1 MVTTKIFSANMPN
14 KMVDINETCSADP
27 RSSKIRTLM
36 LMVTNSCNLNCVYC
50 YESHKTSHKMDFDT
64 AKRAILDVFD
74 ETGFDGVSIQFMG
87 GEPLLAFPLIK
98 DVSEWLWSKNIKY
111 PYSLFAATNG
121 TLLNEDMKVWF
132 TANKHR
138 ISLGLSFDG
147 DVNTQNT
154 NRSNSAS
161 LVDLDYFR
169 DTWPES
175 SVKMTISTDSL
186 KYLCENVVFLE
197 ENGFT
202 KIKTDL
208 AYMHGW
214 TKQHLVLW
222 NEQLSLLKNY
232 YLDSNRDMHCSL
244 FNTPIDAILSE
255 ERHAKRCSCGEE
267 MSCVDWDG
275 TIYPC
280 QMFAPISMDSAM
292 YNKVKDID
300 FADAEN
306 FQVQECRDCVLQSCC
321 PGCTGCSLKFNGAIN
336 RINPFYCKAFM
347 IQIFHTLDYQL
358 KVAEKIE
365 NEIERENL
373 KHDINKIIT
382 SLKLN

>member
-1 MVTTKIFSANMPN
+1 MPN

-98 DVSEWLWSKNIKY
+98 DVSEWLWSSKNIKY

-197 ENGFT
+197 ESGFT

-292 YNKVKDID
+292 YNKLKDID

-306 FQVQECRDCVLQSCC
+306 FQVQECRYCVLQSCC
-321 PGCTGCSLKFNGAIN
+321 PGCAGCNLKFNGAIN
-336 RINPFYCKAFM
+336 RINPFYCKAFI

-365 NEIERENL
+365 NDIERENL

>member
-1 MVTTKIFSANMPN
+1 MPN

-27 RSSKIRTLM
+27 RSPKIRTLM

-64 AKRAILDVFD
+64 AKRAILDVFN

-98 DVSEWLWSKNIKY
+98 DVSEWLWNRNIEF

-175 SVKMTISTDSL
+175 SVKMTVSTDSL

-197 ENGFT
+197 EKGFT

-222 NEQLSLLKNY
+222 NEQLSLLKKY
-232 YLDSNRDMHCSL
+232 YLDSDRDMHCSL

-267 MSCVDWDG
+267 MCCVDWDG

-321 PGCTGCSLKFNGAIN
+321 PGCAGCNLKFNGAIN

>member
-1 MVTTKIFSANMPN
+1 MPN

-36 LMVTNSCNLNCVYC
+36 LMVTSSCNLNCVYC

-121 TLLNEDMKVWF
+121 TLLNEEMKNWF

-147 DVNTQNT
+147 DVSTQNT

-197 ENGFT
+197 EKGFT

-232 YLDSNRDMHCSL
+232 YLGSERDMHCSL

-321 PGCTGCSLKFNGAIN
+321 PGCAGCNLKFNGAIN

>member
-1 MVTTKIFSANMPN
+1 
-14 KMVDINETCSADP
+14 
-27 RSSKIRTLM
+27 M

-64 AKRAILDVFD
+64 AKRAILDVFN
-74 ETGFDGVSIQFMG
+74 ETGFNGVSIQFMG
-87 GEPLLAFPLIK
+87 GEPLFAFPLIK

-132 TANKHR
+132 TANKYR

-175 SVKMTISTDSL
+175 SIKMTVSTDSL

-202 KIKTDL
+202 MIKTDL

-292 YNKVKDID
+292 YNKLKDID
-300 FADAEN
+300 FVDAEN

-321 PGCTGCSLKFNGAIN
+321 PGCAGCNLKFNGAIN

>member
-1 MVTTKIFSANMPN
+1 MPN

-27 RSSKIRTLM
+27 RSPKIRTLM

-64 AKRAILDVFD
+64 AKRAILDVFN
-74 ETGFDGVSIQFMG
+74 ETCFDGVSIQFMG

-98 DVSEWLWSKNIKY
+98 DVSEWLWNRNIEFS
-111 PYSLFAATNG
+111 YSLFAATNG

-175 SVKMTISTDSL
+175 SVKMTVSTDSL

-197 ENGFT
+197 EKGFT

-222 NEQLSLLKNY
+222 NEQLSLLKKY
-232 YLDSNRDMHCSL
+232 YLDSDRDMHCSL

-321 PGCTGCSLKFNGAIN
+321 PGCAGCNLKFNGAIN

>member
-1 MVTTKIFSANMPN
+1 
-14 KMVDINETCSADP
+14 
-27 RSSKIRTLM
+27 
-36 LMVTNSCNLNCVYC
+36 
-50 YESHKTSHKMDFDT
+50 MDFDT

-186 KYLCENVVFLE
+186 KYLCENDYLYIFIE
-197 ENGFT
+197 E
-202 KIKTDL
+202 
-208 AYMHGW
+208 
-214 TKQHLVLW
+214 
-222 NEQLSLLKNY
+222 SL
-232 YLDSNRDMHCSL
+232 
-244 FNTPIDAILSE
+244 
-255 ERHAKRCSCGEE
+255 
-267 MSCVDWDG
+267 
-275 TIYPC
+275 
-280 QMFAPISMDSAM
+280 
-292 YNKVKDID
+292 
-300 FADAEN
+300 
-306 FQVQECRDCVLQSCC
+306 
-321 PGCTGCSLKFNGAIN
+321 
-336 RINPFYCKAFM
+336 
-347 IQIFHTLDYQL
+347 
-358 KVAEKIE
+358 
-365 NEIERENL
+365 
-373 KHDINKIIT
+373 
-382 SLKLN
+382 

>member
-1 MVTTKIFSANMPN
+1 MPN
-14 KMVDINETCSADP
+14 KMLDINETCSADP

-98 DVSEWLWSKNIKY
+98 DVSEWLWNKNIKY

-280 QMFAPISMDSAM
+280 QMFAPISMDSTM

-321 PGCTGCSLKFNGAIN
+321 PGCAGCNLKFNGAIN

-358 KVAEKIE
+358 KVVEKIE

>member
-1 MVTTKIFSANMPN
+1 MPN

-27 RSSKIRTLM
+27 RTSKIRTLM

-111 PYSLFAATNG
+111 LYSLFAATNG

-197 ENGFT
+197 ESGFT

-292 YNKVKDID
+292 YNKLKDID

-321 PGCTGCSLKFNGAIN
+321 PGCAGCNLKFNGAIN

-365 NEIERENL
+365 NDIERENL

>member
-1 MVTTKIFSANMPN
+1 MPN

-87 GEPLLAFPLIK
+87 GEPLLGFPLIK

-292 YNKVKDID
+292 YNKLKDID

-321 PGCTGCSLKFNGAIN
+321 PGCAGCNLKFNGAIN
-336 RINPFYCKAFM
+336 RINPFYCKAFI

-358 KVAEKIE
+358 KVTEKIE
-365 NEIERENL
+365 NDIERENL

>member
-1 MVTTKIFSANMPN
+1 
-14 KMVDINETCSADP
+14 
-27 RSSKIRTLM
+27 
-36 LMVTNSCNLNCVYC
+36 
-50 YESHKTSHKMDFDT
+50 MDFDS
-64 AKRAILDVFD
+64 AKRAILDVFN

-98 DVSEWLWSKNIKY
+98 DVSEWLWTKNIKY

-121 TLLNEDMKVWF
+121 TLLNEDMKGWF

-147 DVNTQNT
+147 DVSAQNT

-186 KYLCENVVFLE
+186 KNLCNNVVFLE
-197 ENGFT
+197 EKGFT
-202 KIKTDL
+202 RIKTDL
-208 AYMHGW
+208 AYMQGW

-232 YLDSNRDMHCSL
+232 YLDSGRDMHCSL

-306 FQVQECRDCVLQSCC
+306 FQVQECRGCALQSCC
-321 PGCTGCSLKFNGAIN
+321 PGCAGCNLKFNGAIN
-336 RINPFYCKAFM
+336 RVNPFYCKAFM

>member
-1 MVTTKIFSANMPN
+1 MPN

-27 RSSKIRTLM
+27 RSPKIRTLM

-64 AKRAILDVFD
+64 AKRAILDVFN

-98 DVSEWLWSKNIKY
+98 DVSEWLWNRNIEF

-175 SVKMTISTDSL
+175 SVKMTVSTDSL

-197 ENGFT
+197 EKGFT

-222 NEQLSLLKNY
+222 NEQLSLLKKY
-232 YLDSNRDMHCSL
+232 YLDSDRDMHCSL
-244 FNTPIDAILSE
+244 FNTLIDAILSE

-321 PGCTGCSLKFNGAIN
+321 PGCAGCNLKFNGAIN

>member
-1 MVTTKIFSANMPN
+1 MPN

-36 LMVTNSCNLNCVYC
+36 LLVTNSCNLNCVYC

-64 AKRAILDVFD
+64 AKRAILDVFN

-98 DVSEWLWSKNIKY
+98 DVSEWLWNKNIKY

-154 NRSNSAS
+154 NRSKSAS

-186 KYLCENVVFLE
+186 KYLSENVVFLE

-280 QMFAPISMDSAM
+280 QMFAPISMDSTM

-321 PGCTGCSLKFNGAIN
+321 PGCAGCNLKFNGAIN

-358 KVAEKIE
+358 KVVEKIE

>member
-1 MVTTKIFSANMPN
+1 MPN

-87 GEPLLAFPLIK
+87 GEPLLGFPLIK

-292 YNKVKDID
+292 YNKLKDID

-321 PGCTGCSLKFNGAIN
+321 PGCAGCNLKFNGAIN
-336 RINPFYCKAFM
+336 RINPFYCKAFI

-358 KVAEKIE
+358 KVTEKIE
-365 NEIERENL
+365 NDIERENL
-373 KHDINKIIT
+373 KHDINKVIT
-382 SLKLN
+382 SLKIN

>member
-1 MVTTKIFSANMPN
+1 MPN

-64 AKRAILDVFD
+64 AKRAILDVFA

-111 PYSLFAATNG
+111 PYSLFGATNG

-175 SVKMTISTDSL
+175 SVKMTVSTDSL
-186 KYLCENVVFLE
+186 KYLCKNVVFLE
-197 ENGFT
+197 QKGFT

-208 AYMHGW
+208 AYMYGW

-232 YLDSNRDMHCSL
+232 YLESNRDMHCSL

-255 ERHAKRCSCGEE
+255 EQHAKRCSCGEE

-321 PGCTGCSLKFNGAIN
+321 PGCAGCNLKFNGAIN

-365 NEIERENL
+365 NEIERENF

>member
-1 MVTTKIFSANMPN
+1 MPN

-98 DVSEWLWSKNIKY
+98 DVSEWLWNKNIKY

-147 DVNTQNT
+147 NVNTQNT

-280 QMFAPISMDSAM
+280 QMFAHISMDSTM

-321 PGCTGCSLKFNGAIN
+321 PGCAGCNLKFNGAIN

-358 KVAEKIE
+358 KVVEKIE

>member
-1 MVTTKIFSANMPN
+1 MPN

-36 LMVTNSCNLNCVYC
+36 LLVTNSCNLNCVYC

-64 AKRAILDVFD
+64 AKRAILDVFN

-98 DVSEWLWSKNIKY
+98 DVSEWLWNKNIKY

-280 QMFAPISMDSAM
+280 QMFAPISMDSTM

-321 PGCTGCSLKFNGAIN
+321 PGCAGCNLKFNGAIN

-358 KVAEKIE
+358 KVVEKIE

>member
-1 MVTTKIFSANMPN
+1 MPN
-14 KMVDINETCSADP
+14 KKIVDIKGTCLSDP
-27 RSSKIRTLM
+27 RSPKIRTLM
-36 LMVTNSCNLNCVYC
+36 LLVTNSCNLNCVYC

-64 AKRAILDVFD
+64 AKRAILDVFN

-98 DVSEWLWSKNIKY
+98 DVSEWLWTKNIKY

-121 TLLNEDMKVWF
+121 TLLNEEMKNWF

-147 DVNTQNT
+147 DISTQNT

-186 KYLCENVVFLE
+186 KNLCNNVVFLE
-197 ENGFT
+197 EKGFT

-222 NEQLSLLKNY
+222 NGQLSLLKNY
-232 YLDSNRDMHCSL
+232 YLDSDRDMHCSL

-280 QMFAPISMDSAM
+280 QMFASISMDSAM

-300 FADAEN
+300 FADAEI

-321 PGCTGCSLKFNGAIN
+321 PGCAGCNLKFNGAIN

>member
-1 MVTTKIFSANMPN
+1 
-14 KMVDINETCSADP
+14 MVDINETCSADP

-64 AKRAILDVFD
+64 AKRAILDAFD

-98 DVSEWLWSKNIKY
+98 DVSEWLWNRNIEF

-121 TLLNEDMKVWF
+121 TLLNEEMKIWF

-197 ENGFT
+197 EKGFT

-222 NEQLSLLKNY
+222 NEQLSLLKKY
-232 YLDSNRDMHCSL
+232 YLDSGRDMHCSL

-321 PGCTGCSLKFNGAIN
+321 PGCAGCNLKFNGAIN
-336 RINPFYCKAFM
+336 SINPFYCKAFM

-382 SLKLN
+382 SLKFN

>member
-1 MVTTKIFSANMPN
+1 MPN
-14 KMVDINETCSADP
+14 KKIVDIKETCLSDP
-27 RSSKIRTLM
+27 RSPMIRTLM
-36 LMVTNSCNLNCVYC
+36 LLVTNSCNLNCVYC

-147 DVNTQNT
+147 DVSTQNT

-175 SVKMTISTDSL
+175 SVKMTVSTESL
-186 KYLCENVVFLE
+186 DNLCKNVVFLE

-275 TIYPC
+275 TIYQC

-292 YNKVKDID
+292 YNKLKDID
-300 FADAEN
+300 FANAEN

-321 PGCTGCSLKFNGAIN
+321 PGCAGCNLKFNGAIN

-358 KVAEKIE
+358 KVAKKIE

>member
-1 MVTTKIFSANMPN
+1 MPN

-98 DVSEWLWSKNIKY
+98 DVSEWLWNKNIKY

-147 DVNTQNT
+147 NVNTQNT

-280 QMFAPISMDSAM
+280 QMFAPISMDSTM

-321 PGCTGCSLKFNGAIN
+321 PGCAGCNLKFNGAIN

-358 KVAEKIE
+358 KVVEKIE

>member
-1 MVTTKIFSANMPN
+1 MPN

-98 DVSEWLWSKNIKY
+98 DVSEWLWNKNIKY

-280 QMFAPISMDSAM
+280 QMFAPISMDSTM

-321 PGCTGCSLKFNGAIN
+321 PGCAGCNLKFNGAIN

-358 KVAEKIE
+358 KVVEKIE

>member
-1 MVTTKIFSANMPN
+1 MPN

-36 LMVTNSCNLNCVYC
+36 LMVTSSCNLNCVYC

-64 AKRAILDVFD
+64 AKRAILDVFN

-186 KYLCENVVFLE
+186 KYLYENVVFLE
-197 ENGFT
+197 EKGFT

-280 QMFAPISMDSAM
+280 QMFAPISMDSTM

-321 PGCTGCSLKFNGAIN
+321 PGCAGCNLKFNGAIN

>member
-1 MVTTKIFSANMPN
+1 MPN
-14 KMVDINETCSADP
+14 KRIVDIKETCLSDP
-27 RSSKIRTLM
+27 RSPKIRTLM
-36 LMVTNSCNLNCVYC
+36 LLVTNSCNLNCVYC

-175 SVKMTISTDSL
+175 SVKMTVSTESL
-186 KYLCENVVFLE
+186 DNLCKNVVFLE
-197 ENGFT
+197 EKGFT

-232 YLDSNRDMHCSL
+232 YLGSGRDMHCSL

-321 PGCTGCSLKFNGAIN
+321 PGCAGCNLKFNGVIN
-336 RINPFYCKAFM
+336 RINPFYCKVFM

-365 NEIERENL
+365 NDIERENL

>member
-1 MVTTKIFSANMPN
+1 MPN

-36 LMVTNSCNLNCVYC
+36 LLVTNSCNLNCVYC

-64 AKRAILDVFD
+64 AKRAILDVFN

-98 DVSEWLWSKNIKY
+98 DVSEWLWNKNIKY

-197 ENGFT
+197 EKGFT

-280 QMFAPISMDSAM
+280 QMFAPISMDSTM

-321 PGCTGCSLKFNGAIN
+321 PGCAGCNLKFNGAIN

-358 KVAEKIE
+358 KVVEKIE

>member
-1 MVTTKIFSANMPN
+1 
-14 KMVDINETCSADP
+14 
-27 RSSKIRTLM
+27 M

-50 YESHKTSHKMDFDT
+50 YEIHKTLHKMDFET
-64 AKRAILDVFD
+64 ATRAILDVFD

-121 TLLNEDMKVWF
+121 TLLNEEMKNWF

-147 DVNTQNT
+147 DVSTQNT

-186 KYLCENVVFLE
+186 KNLCNNVVFLE
-197 ENGFT
+197 EKGFT

-214 TKQHLVLW
+214 TKLHLVLW
-222 NEQLSLLKNY
+222 NEQLSLLKKN
-232 YLDSNRDMHCSL
+232 YLDSGRDMHCSL

-321 PGCTGCSLKFNGAIN
+321 PGCAGCNLKFNGAIN

-373 KHDINKIIT
+373 KHDINKIIR

>member
-1 MVTTKIFSANMPN
+1 MPN

-27 RSSKIRTLM
+27 RSPKIRTLM

-64 AKRAILDVFD
+64 AKRAILDVFN
-74 ETGFDGVSIQFMG
+74 ETCFDGVSIQFMG

-98 DVSEWLWSKNIKY
+98 DVSEWLWNRNIEFS
-111 PYSLFAATNG
+111 YSLFAATNG

-175 SVKMTISTDSL
+175 SVKMTVSTDSL

-197 ENGFT
+197 EKGFT
-202 KIKTDL
+202 KIRTDL

-222 NEQLSLLKNY
+222 NEQLSLLKKY
-232 YLDSNRDMHCSL
+232 YLDSDRDMHCSL

-321 PGCTGCSLKFNGAIN
+321 PGCAGCNLKFNGAIN

>member
-1 MVTTKIFSANMPN
+1 MPN

-50 YESHKTSHKMDFDT
+50 YEIHKTLHKMDFET
-64 AKRAILDVFD
+64 ATRAILDVFD

-121 TLLNEDMKVWF
+121 TLLNEEMKNWF

-147 DVNTQNT
+147 DVSTQNT

-186 KYLCENVVFLE
+186 KNLCNNVVFLE
-197 ENGFT
+197 EKGFT

-208 AYMHGW
+208 A
-214 TKQHLVLW
+214 
-222 NEQLSLLKNY
+222 
-232 YLDSNRDMHCSL
+232 
-244 FNTPIDAILSE
+244 
-255 ERHAKRCSCGEE
+255 
-267 MSCVDWDG
+267 
-275 TIYPC
+275 
-280 QMFAPISMDSAM
+280 
-292 YNKVKDID
+292 
-300 FADAEN
+300 
-306 FQVQECRDCVLQSCC
+306 
-321 PGCTGCSLKFNGAIN
+321 
-336 RINPFYCKAFM
+336 
-347 IQIFHTLDYQL
+347 
-358 KVAEKIE
+358 
-365 NEIERENL
+365 
-373 KHDINKIIT
+373 
-382 SLKLN
+382 

>member
-1 MVTTKIFSANMPN
+1 
-14 KMVDINETCSADP
+14 
-27 RSSKIRTLM
+27 M

-64 AKRAILDVFD
+64 AKRAILDVFN

-98 DVSEWLWSKNIKY
+98 DVSEWLWNRNIEF

-121 TLLNEDMKVWF
+121 TLLNEDMKVWI

-175 SVKMTISTDSL
+175 SVKMTVSTDSL

-197 ENGFT
+197 EKGFT

-214 TKQHLVLW
+214 TKQYLVLW
-222 NEQLSLLKNY
+222 NEQLSLLKKY
-232 YLDSNRDMHCSL
+232 YLDSDRDMHCSL

-321 PGCTGCSLKFNGAIN
+321 PGCAGCNLKFNGAIN

>member
-1 MVTTKIFSANMPN
+1 MPN

-27 RSSKIRTLM
+27 RSPKIRTLM

-64 AKRAILDVFD
+64 AKRAILDVFN

-98 DVSEWLWSKNIKY
+98 DVSEWLWNRNIEF

-175 SVKMTISTDSL
+175 SVKMTVSTDSL

-197 ENGFT
+197 EKGFT

-222 NEQLSLLKNY
+222 NEQLSLLKKY
-232 YLDSNRDMHCSL
+232 YLDSDRDMHCSL

-255 ERHAKRCSCGEE
+255 ERHAKRCSCGEK

-321 PGCTGCSLKFNGAIN
+321 PGCAGCNLKFNGAIN

>member
-1 MVTTKIFSANMPN
+1 MPN

-36 LMVTNSCNLNCVYC
+36 LMVTSSCNLNCVYC

-64 AKRAILDVFD
+64 AKRAILDVFN

-280 QMFAPISMDSAM
+280 QMFAPISMDSTM

-300 FADAEN
+300 FADVEN

-321 PGCTGCSLKFNGAIN
+321 PGCAGCNLKFNGAIN

-373 KHDINKIIT
+373 KHDINKIIR

>member
-1 MVTTKIFSANMPN
+1 
-14 KMVDINETCSADP
+14 
-27 RSSKIRTLM
+27 M

-64 AKRAILDVFD
+64 AKRAILDVFN

-98 DVSEWLWSKNIKY
+98 DVSEWLWNRNIEF

-175 SVKMTISTDSL
+175 SVKMTVSTDSL

-197 ENGFT
+197 EKGFT

-222 NEQLSLLKNY
+222 NEQLSLLKKY
-232 YLDSNRDMHCSL
+232 YLDSDRDMHCSL

-306 FQVQECRDCVLQSCC
+306 FQVQECRDCVLQFCC
-321 PGCTGCSLKFNGAIN
+321 PECAGCNLKFNGAIN

>member
-1 MVTTKIFSANMPN
+1 MPN

-98 DVSEWLWSKNIKY
+98 DVSEWLWNKNIKY

-147 DVNTQNT
+147 NVNTQNT

-161 LVDLDYFR
+161 LVNLDYFR

-280 QMFAPISMDSAM
+280 QMFAPISMDSTM

-321 PGCTGCSLKFNGAIN
+321 PGCAGCNLKFNGAIN

-358 KVAEKIE
+358 KVVEKIE

>member
-1 MVTTKIFSANMPN
+1 MPN

-36 LMVTNSCNLNCVYC
+36 LMVTSSCNLNCVYC

-64 AKRAILDVFD
+64 AKRAILDVFN

-280 QMFAPISMDSAM
+280 QMFAPISMDSTM

-321 PGCTGCSLKFNGAIN
+321 PGCAGCNLKFNGAIN

-373 KHDINKIIT
+373 KHDINKIIR